1 MSNSYLLQVN
11 IESILAFLC
20 LIIWSC
26 TCIQVRY
33 YKVTGILRYLWVMLL
48 ISLGILISDIAAIM
62 FRGNTETIGYY
73 MVRISNLCVF
83 ACTRAMLAYTAFYAH
98 SRITAIGEDSEELK
112 LAKLLTGFSY
122 ILLLFNLYIPIIYS
136 FDSSNHYYRMNGWYI
151 WCVIDLIS
159 TVLILKAIV
168 QKRHIFDSSERV
180 YLHIT
185 IIAPLAA
192 GAIQLFIYGIS
203 ILTIIIGVTQIVL
216 FIVSYLFTTKNL
228 TIKEAEI
235 ADYSARLT
243 LSQLQPHF
251 LMNALSAIQYLCK
264 TAPDEAAETIKDLN
278 VYIRN
283 NMEFS
288 QLSGT
293 IPLARELDHVEKYIA
308 IERKRFG
315 DRVNVDYDIEED
327 DFMLPPLTIQP
338 LVENAVKHGISK
350 KRSGGTVL
358 VRTWKEPDYI
368 GIQVIDDGVG
378 FDTEAGFST
387 DRMHFGMQI
396 VRERLQ
402 QKCNGTM
409 TVKSVPGEGTT
420 IELTIP
426 IEIG

>member
-11 IESILAFLC
+11 IESILAIIC

-48 ISLGILISDIAAIM
+48 ISLGILISDIAAIV
-62 FRGNTETIGYY
+62 FRGNTDVVGYY
-73 MVRISNLCVF
+73 MVRISNLFVF
-83 ACTRAMLAYTAFYAH
+83 ACTRAMLAYTAFYLH
-98 SRITAIGEDSEELK
+98 GRVLSKGDNSTLLK
-112 LAKLLTGFSY
+112 FAKIIVAFSY
-122 ILLLFNLYIPIIYS
+122 LMLFLNLFIPMIYS
-136 FDSSNHYYRMNGWYI
+136 FDSTNHYFRMNGWYV
-151 WCVIDLIS
+151 WCIVDIIGTAL
-159 TVLILKAIV
+159 VLAEIIR
-168 QKRHIFDSSERV
+168 KRELFEPAERIFL
-180 YLHIT
+180 YIT

-203 ILTIIIGVTQIVL
+203 ILTIIIGGTQIAL
-216 FIVSYLFTTKNL
+216 FIVSYLQVTQNL
-228 TIKEAEI
+228 TIKEAEV

-251 LMNALSAIQYLCK
+251 MMNALSAIQYLCK
-264 TAPDEAAETIKDLN
+264 TAPDEAAATIADLN

-293 IPLARELDHVEKYIA
+293 IPLARELDHVEKYIS
-308 IERKRFG
+308 IEHKRFG
-315 DRVNVDYDIEED
+315 DRINLEFEIEEE
-327 DFMLPPLTIQP
+327 DFSLPPLTIQP

-350 KRSGGTVL
+350 KRSGGTVT
-358 VRTWKEPDYI
+358 VRTWKEADKI
-368 GIQVIDDGVG
+368 RIQVSDDGIG
-378 FDTEAGFST
+378 FDPSAGFST

-396 VRERLQ
+396 VRERLE

-409 TVKSVPGEGTT
+409 TIKSAPGEGTT
-420 IELTIP
+420 IDLAIP